1 MDNSFK
7 EIEYYLYNYK
17 NIDSL
22 NAMAEARIKMLEDD
36 ISLRSIGYEEKSGP
50 TNRFNSDVEN
60 EVIRR
65 DEENYEKIQKLKHDI
80 KNRNNMR
87 TIIEGYINS
96 LDPEDK
102 KLIELRY
109 FSKPKKS
116 WQNVA
121 TLLNITL
128 DGCIKIR
135 KNLISNML
143 KIINEES

>member
-1 MDNSFK
+1 
-7 EIEYYLYNYK
+7 
-17 NIDSL
+17 
-22 NAMAEARIKMLEDD
+22 
-36 ISLRSIGYEEKSGP
+36 
-50 TNRFNSDVEN
+50 
-60 EVIRR
+60 
-65 DEENYEKIQKLKHDI
+65 
-80 KNRNNMR
+80 MR

-143 KIINEES
+143 KIINEGS